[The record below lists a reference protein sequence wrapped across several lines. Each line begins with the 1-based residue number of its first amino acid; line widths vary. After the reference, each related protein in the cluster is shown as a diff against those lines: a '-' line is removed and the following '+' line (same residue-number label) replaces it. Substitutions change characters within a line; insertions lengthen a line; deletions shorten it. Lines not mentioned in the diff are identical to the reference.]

1 MCFLSLGQSSLLLTL
16 TFLCLAWSAG
26 LPRAPEAAPGDRQS
40 LPLRAHGQGQAR
52 CQRLPANRSQVGPH
66 LTASLGSCRAGTR
79 HGSLR
84 RAAGERL
91 QPLRLALMG
100 LHGLRPVLLPQTKMG
115 QAHSAQLGTGGSAN
129 KAEVRRCSN
138 QRGNS
143 DSIKILAP
151 VCVEAE
157 GCATAHKGLNH
168 PRGDS

>member
-40 LPLRAHGQGQAR
+40 LPLRAHGRGQAR

-91 QPLRLALMG
+91 QPLWLALMG
-100 LHGLRPVLLPQTKMG
+100 C
-115 QAHSAQLGTGGSAN
+115 TGCVQSFSRRQRW
-129 KAEVRRCSN
+129 VR
-138 QRGNS
+138 
-143 DSIKILAP
+143 LAP
-151 VCVEAE
+151 HSWEREAARTKRRSD
-157 GCATAHKGLNH
+157 GARTKGVILT
-168 PRGDS
+168 PLKFSLPFAWKQKAALLLIKD